1 MVNPMFV
8 SSVLEKPRKRLIRK
22 YHRFGSYHRLADALG
37 VNVRYVY
44 EFMTNGRIPANTRIQ
59 RAMGIYL
66 HKPVT
71 INQLMQLPL
80 QDQPPQILRLALQY
94 REEIKT

>member
-1 MVNPMFV
+1 MLNPTFIP
-8 SSVLEKPRKRLIRK
+8 SVLEKPRKRLIRK

-44 EFMTNGRIPANTRIQ
+44 EFVINGRIPANTRIQ

-71 INQLMQLPL
+71 INQLLQLPL